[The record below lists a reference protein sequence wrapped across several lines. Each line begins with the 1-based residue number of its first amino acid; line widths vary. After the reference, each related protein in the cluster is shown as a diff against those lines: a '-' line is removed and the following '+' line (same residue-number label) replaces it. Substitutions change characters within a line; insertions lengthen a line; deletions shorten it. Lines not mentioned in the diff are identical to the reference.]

1 MRRDILISNLV
12 AGGLGLAL
20 LVPLG
25 AWPLLLL
32 GVPYVLA
39 ASTFLA
45 RAYRR
50 ETMTIRQATL
60 VWALPGLASALLW
73 AVLLGQIDG
82 FGGPVLVWGAA
93 LGTGLYV
100 GWQALAL
107 FLRTLMPKRRPVE
120 RVQAL

>member
-25 AWPLLLL
+25 AWPLLLF

-39 ASTFLA
+39 ASTFLG

-50 ETMTIRQATL
+50 ETMTTRQEAF

-82 FGGPVLVWGAA
+82 FGGPVVAWGAA

-107 FLRTLMPKRRPVE
+107 FLRTLRPQRGRAD
-120 RVQAL
+120 RVQAF